1 MAGSPDI
8 TDEDLRFRVLRLL
21 EGNPE
26 LSQRQIARELG
37 ISLGGVNYCL
47 RALADKGYVKIRNF
61 RASNNK
67 LRYAYFLTPAGLS
80 EKAGL
85 TGRFLARKM
94 AEYEALTAEI
104 EALRRDMKARD
115 MKGTGE

>member
-1 MAGSPDI
+1 MLVDNFSYNRQSDSSSFWIVRWRESLKQLENLLLMRGINANLYGKFQNQFL
-8 TDEDLRFRVLRLL
+8 TAAYACFDL
-21 EGNPE
+21 E
-26 LSQRQIARELG
+26 
-37 ISLGGVNYCL
+37 
-47 RALADKGYVKIRNF
+47 
-61 RASNNK
+61 NNK